1 MSELPTG
8 PAPAPIL
15 AQIDEAGLEEL
26 FHRDPLLLTQKD
38 LSAII
43 DYFRN
48 ERHRFQ
54 QMEAEGKFRK
64 KKKNGDDPNIEAKK
78 KANAALSIDN
88 LDL

>member
-8 PAPAPIL
+8 PVAQPLL

-26 FHRDPLLLTQKD
+26 FARDPLLIQKKD
-38 LSAII
+38 LAVIV
-43 DYFRN
+43 DYFRQ

-64 KKKNGDDPNIEAKK
+64 KKKNGDDPSLDTKK